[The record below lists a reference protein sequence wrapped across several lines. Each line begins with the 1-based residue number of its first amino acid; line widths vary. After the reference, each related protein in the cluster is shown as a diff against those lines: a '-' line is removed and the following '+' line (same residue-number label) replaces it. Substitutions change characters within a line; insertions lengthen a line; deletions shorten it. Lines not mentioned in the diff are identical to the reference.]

1 VTRGTLVG
9 RDELR
14 LELAHA
20 LRSAKTGRGQLL
32 LLSGE
37 AGVGKTRLATEA
49 LAAASGVRVLTA
61 PAGPQDAY
69 APLVAVLRHYRRTSS
84 DASPFEGALG
94 EYLRALMPELGPAPP
109 TTDRATLV
117 EALRV
122 AVETIAARQ
131 PIAIFLDDLHES
143 DSATLEVLP
152 QLAAVAE
159 LGPLLILGAY
169 RGDEVGRDHPLRGMR
184 TVLRRA
190 GRLHEV
196 HVEPLGPDAS
206 AALAEQALGQPLA
219 PTLTDWLF
227 ERTQGL
233 PLFIEELAGLLRS
246 SRAVREMG
254 GRLELAQSSPN
265 LPVPETVRD
274 LVLLRTE
281 RLADATRSALEVAAV
296 AGVTFDL
303 DLVARLGGGEQALGE
318 ALASGL
324 LVESGERCGAFRHPL
339 IRDVI
344 YADIAWPRRRALH
357 RLLAEQLERG
367 ACSAI
372 VLAEHWLA
380 GRELERARD
389 TLLKAAQ
396 VAAGVHAYRDA
407 AASARRALELW
418 PEGRDDAERVAVLDH
433 LGHWAQLTG
442 SLTDAIGAWRQVAH
456 AHAAAGNLRAYAVVQ
471 RQMAA
476 IFELQGV
483 WDAALSAR
491 EAAANAFAQYGE
503 CGEAAAERLAVA
515 GHLRSAATFAPA
527 LEILE
532 VAAREAAAAGR
543 VDLQARVLGHQ
554 GNARTR
560 LGEYDVGLELVRA
573 GLALA
578 LEHNQT
584 AAAADVYQRLA
595 DSLEHR
601 GDAAGARQAY
611 AAAAEFCQIQGAS
624 AVAQLCLACMTVVL
638 RQNGDWIQCERICRE
653 VIASSN
659 ATGHARA
666 VALGMLGSVLLLRGD
681 VRRARP
687 LVSESARL
695 AQHIELA
702 AMELLSAWGLAMLDD
717 LDGRPDRAVERCW
730 GLLERWSR
738 TQERHF
744 VVPALRWAATLFST
758 RSDASGAR
766 ACADGLARI
775 VAQVA
780 DLEAVAALAHAL
792 GEVSLC
798 EGDAGHA
805 ADHFE
810 QACERLAELD
820 LPYERA
826 HSSLRAGTA
835 LLAAGRRDLAAG
847 RLQEAQRLAQSLGAL
862 PVAAAAARQLVADGQ
877 TLAASLLSRR
887 EHEVALLLAEGCTN
901 REIADR
907 LVISER
913 TAENH
918 VQRIMNRMGLRSRT
932 QIAAWAVQNGAVRV

>member
-1 VTRGTLVG
+1 VTPGAFVG
-9 RDELR
+9 RNELR
-14 LELAHA
+14 LELARA
-20 LRSAKTGRGQLL
+20 LRAMRSGRGQLL

-37 AGVGKTRLATEA
+37 AGVGKTRLATQA
-49 LAAASGVRVLTA
+49 LAAAGDVRVLAA

-69 APLVAVLRHYRRTSS
+69 GPLVAVLRHYRR
-84 DASPFEGALG
+84 ASTDTGAFEGSLG
-94 EYLRALMPELGPAPP
+94 DHLRALMPELGPPP
-109 TTDRATLV
+109 PMTDRATLV

-122 AVETIAARQ
+122 AFETIAAQR
-131 PIAIFLDDLHES
+131 PTAIFLDDLHDS
-143 DSATLEVLP
+143 DSTTLEVLP
-152 QLAAVAE
+152 QLAGVAE
-159 LGPLLILGAY
+159 SAPLLILCAY
-169 RGDEVGRDHPLRGMR
+169 RADEIGREHPMR
-184 TVLRRA
+184 AMRIAVRRA
-190 GRLHEV
+190 GRLHELR
-196 HVEPLGPDAS
+196 VEPLDPTDS
-206 AALAEQALGQPLA
+206 AALAEQVLGQPLA

-233 PLFIEELAGLLRS
+233 PLFVEELAALLRS
-246 SRAVREMG
+246 SRAVRQIG
-254 GRLELAQSSPN
+254 GRLELAQASPD

-274 LVLLRTE
+274 LVLLRTA
-281 RLADATRSALEVAAV
+281 RLADAARAALEVASV
-296 AGVTFDL
+296 AGVMFDL
-303 DLVARLGGGEQALGE
+303 DLVARLGGGEPALGE
-318 ALASGL
+318 AFASGL
-324 LVESGERCGAFRHPL
+324 LVESGERGGAFRHPL
-339 IRDVI
+339 IRDAI
-344 YADIAWPRRRALH
+344 YGDIAWPRRRALH
-357 RLLAEQLERG
+357 RQLAEQLERG
-367 ACSAI
+367 GCSAI

-389 TLLKAAQ
+389 TLLKAAR
-396 VAAGVHAYRDA
+396 VAASVHAYRDA
-407 AASARRALELW
+407 AACARRALELW
-418 PEGRDDAERVAVLDH
+418 PEGRDDAERIGILDH
-433 LGHWAQLTG
+433 LGHWAQLNG
-442 SLTDAIGAWRQVAH
+442 SLADAVGAWRQVAQ
-456 AHAAAGNLRAYAVVQ
+456 AHAAAGNLLEYAVVQ

-476 IFELQGV
+476 IFELQGI
-483 WDAALSAR
+483 WDAALTAR
-491 EAAANAFAQYGE
+491 EAAANAFAQSGDW
-503 CGEAAAERLAVA
+503 GEAAAERIAVA

-532 VAAREAAAAGR
+532 VAAREAAEAGR

-560 LGEYDVGLELVRA
+560 LGEYDAGLDLVRA

-601 GDAAGARQAY
+601 GDAAGARQTY
-611 AAAAEFCQIQGAS
+611 AAAAEFCEVHGVS
-624 AVAQLCLACMTVVL
+624 SVAQLCLACMTVVL

-653 VIASSN
+653 VIANSTST
-659 ATGHARA
+659 AHARS
-666 VALGMLGSVLLLRGD
+666 VALGVLGSIYALRGD

-702 AMELLSAWGLAMLDD
+702 AMELLSTWGLAITDE
-717 LDGRPDRAVERCW
+717 LDGRSDRAVERCW
-730 GLLERWSR
+730 GLIERWSR

-744 VVPALRWAATLFST
+744 VVPALRWATTLFST
-758 RSDASGAR
+758 RSDASGTR
-766 ACADGLARI
+766 ACADGLGRI

-798 EGDAGHA
+798 DGDALHA

-810 QACERLAELD
+810 RACERLADLD
-820 LPYERA
+820 LPFELA

-835 LLAAGRRDLAAG
+835 LLAIGRRDLASA
-847 RLQEAQRLAQSLGAL
+847 RFHQAQRLAQSLGAL
-862 PVAAAAARQLVADGQ
+862 PLAAAAARQLATDGQ
-877 TLAASLLSRR
+877 TLGAGLLSRR

-918 VQRIMNRMGLRSRT
+918 VQRILNRLGLRSRT
-932 QIAAWAVQNGAVRV
+932 QVAAWAVQHGAISA

>member
-1 VTRGTLVG
+1 VLPGVTQRRTGGSFARVTRGIFVG
-9 RDELR
+9 RDELQ

-20 LRSAKTGRGQLL
+20 LWAARAGRGQLL

-37 AGVGKTRLATEA
+37 AGVGKTRLASEA
-49 LAAASGVRVLTA
+49 LAAASDMRVLAA

-69 APLVAVLRHYRRTSS
+69 APLVAVLRHYRRCSS
-84 DASPFEGALG
+84 DASPFEGVLSD
-94 EYLRALMPELGPAPP
+94 YLHALMPELGRAPP
-109 TTDRATLV
+109 ATDRATLV

-122 AVETIAARQ
+122 AFETIAARQ
-131 PIAIFLDDLHES
+131 PTALFLDDLHES
-143 DSATLEVLP
+143 DGATLEVLP
-152 QLAAVAE
+152 QLAALAE
-159 LGPLLILGAY
+159 QTRLFILGAY
-169 RGDEVGRDHPLRGMR
+169 RGDEIGRDHPLRGMR

-190 GRLHEV
+190 GRLRELR
-196 HVEPLGPDAS
+196 VEPLGPTE
-206 AALAEQALGQPLA
+206 AAVLAEQALGQSLA

-246 SRAVREMG
+246 SRAVREKG

-274 LVLLRTE
+274 LVLLRTA
-281 RLADATRSALEVAAV
+281 RLADAARSALEVAAV
-296 AGVTFDL
+296 GGVTFDL

-339 IRDVI
+339 IRDAI
-344 YADIAWPRRRALH
+344 YGDIAWPRRRALH
-357 RLLAEQLERG
+357 RQVAEQLERG

-389 TLLKAAQ
+389 TLLKAAR

-407 AASARRALELW
+407 AACARRALELW
-418 PEGRDDAERVAVLDH
+418 PEGRDDAERVAVLDQ
-433 LGHWAQLTG
+433 LGHWAQLNG
-442 SLTDAIGAWRQVAH
+442 SLADAISAWRQVAH
-456 AHAAAGNLRAYAVVQ
+456 AHAAADNLREYAVVQ

-476 IFELQGV
+476 
-483 WDAALSAR
+483 
-491 EAAANAFAQYGE
+491 
-503 CGEAAAERLAVA
+503 
-515 GHLRSAATFAPA
+515 GHLRSAATFVPA
-527 LEILE
+527 LEMLE

-560 LGEYDVGLELVRA
+560 LGEYDMGLELVRA

-578 LEHNQT
+578 LEHNET

-601 GDAAGARQAY
+601 GDAAAARQTY
-611 AAAAEFCQIQGAS
+611 AAAAEFCEVQGAS

-638 RQNGDWIQCERICRE
+638 RQNGDWVQCERICRD
-653 VIASSN
+653 VIASLS
-659 ATGHARA
+659 ATPHARA
-666 VALGMLGSVLLLRGD
+666 VALGTLGSVLALRGD

-702 AMELLSAWGLAMLDD
+702 AMELLSAWGLAMVDD
-717 LDGRPDRAVERCW
+717 LDGRSDRAAERCW

-744 VVPALRWAATLFST
+744 VVPALRWAASLFSS

-766 ACADGLARI
+766 ACADGLGRI

-798 EGDAGHA
+798 EGEADHA

-810 QACERLAELD
+810 QACERLTDLD

-835 LLAAGRRDLAAG
+835 LLAVGRRDLASG
-847 RLQEAQRLAQSLGAL
+847 RLQQAQRLAQSLGAL
-862 PVAAAAARQLVADGQ
+862 PLAAAAARQLVTEGQ

-918 VQRIMNRMGLRSRT
+918 VQRIMNRLGLRSRT
-932 QIAAWAVQNGAVRV
+932 QIAAWAVQNGAVRL